1 MNEEEYYDENYD
13 YTISVRIEDIKLMH
27 HCVKETIRYWPG
39 APARPYEEQEQLWA
53 LRDNLFKI
61 ILEDQFENS

>member
-1 MNEEEYYDENYD
+1 MNEEEYYDDYD
-13 YTISVRIEDIKLMH
+13 YTINVRIEDIKLMY

>member
-1 MNEEEYYDENYD
+1 MNEEEYYDDYD
-13 YTISVRIEDIKLMH
+13 YTINVRIEDIKLMH
-27 HCVKETIRYWPG
+27 HCEKETIKYWLG

-61 ILEDQFENS
+61 MLEDQFNNS